1 MKNVSEIYNDLLL
14 SSHEIA
20 TIFERTVHKE
30 PEKSKSA
37 IPYKKKKLEKRDI
50 CDTFFYLAG
59 VKYKIRLNSWN
70 TKYSQ
75 DVTCTC
81 KNVLSVNHTLLK
93 CPITTVISEAWV
105 GL

>member
-1 MKNVSEIYNDLLL
+1 MTCYFRLTRLLQYLKGLCIKNLKKVNPRYPI
-14 SSHEIA
+14 
-20 TIFERTVHKE
+20 
-30 PEKSKSA
+30 
-37 IPYKKKKLEKRDI
+37 KKKLEKRDI